1 MAVSMVLYETLYGGS
16 EVYIFGGVEQGKAA
30 DMVNNAI
37 KAMADACKLM
47 EEGVQGPRGSKT
59 FFGTVVTGTGT
70 GISATVSG
78 SQAGDS
84 YQNTSTFGYYEAT
97 AENTWNYIGDLK
109 GPAGISPVATVT
121 KSGGV
126 ATITITDATGTTTET
141 ISDGFSPTASVSKN
155 GSVATISITDST
167 GTTTAT
173 VSDGVTGWTE
183 GTLVN
188 GSNILSDGASLYSS
202 TAMSGASITVGSSW
216 AVGHTARIGI
226 SFASSSTFSYP
237 SGWVCVGDD
246 CSGGTFTFS
255 QGSKYWLTIECKP
268 DATWLFALKVP
279 V

>member
-1 MAVSMVLYETLYGGS
+1 MAVELILYKTLYGGS

-30 DMVNNAI
+30 DRVNNAI
-37 KAMADACKLM
+37 KAIADACKLM

-84 YQNTSTFGYYEAT
+84 YQNTTTFEYYEAT
-97 AENTWNYIGDLK
+97 AENTWKYIGDLK
-109 GPAGISPVATVT
+109 GPAGVSPVATVT

-141 ISDGFSPTASVSKN
+141 ISDGFSPTASVSKS
-155 GSVATISITDST
+155 GSTATISITDST

-183 GTLVN
+183 GTLVD
-188 GSNILSDGASLYSS
+188 GSNTLSDATSLYSA
-202 TAMSGASITVGSSW
+202 TAMSAASISVGSSW
-216 AVGHTARIGI
+216 AAGHTARVGI
-226 SFASSSTFSYP
+226 TFDASATFTYP
-237 SGWVCVGDD
+237 SGWICVGDD
-246 CSGGTFTFS
+246 CSGGDFTFT
-255 QGSKYWLTIECKP
+255 QGESYWLFIEARP
-268 DATWLFALKVP
+268 DGTWMTCQKVP
-279 V
+279 S